1 MGVTRLEGNRLR
13 SFSRIS
19 LTLLL
24 LVPSLA
30 FAGKPNWIRHATSF
44 PGQCQSSC
52 PTVRVVAPDKSTS
65 VEVLYQD
72 GGAYLRVNRPGK
84 PPREIHD
91 VFTSPHNDLL
101 WSPDSKAFFVD
112 AGEGMTSPSFVQV
125 YLLDDEQLR
134 AIDVTHLAEQDM
146 VQTFPPCKALFLD
159 PSTCRRIESEP
170 EYNMRAITWS
180 DNSSTLVVLAQV
192 PCTSNYGGIS
202 CQSMGYEVE
211 VPSGKILKRL
221 QPAEFKKTYQKFM
234 EQKYDVPIPPQYVEP
249 LQGR

>member
-65 VEVLYQD
+65 AEVLYQD
-72 GGAYLRVNRPGK
+72 GGAYLRVAQTGK

-134 AIDVTHLAEQDM
+134 AIDVTPLAEQDM
-146 VQTFPPCKALFLD
+146 VQTFPP
-159 PSTCRRIESEP
+159 
-170 EYNMRAITWS
+170 AIIWS
-180 DNSSTLVVLAQV
+180 DNSSALVVLAQV

>member
-1 MGVTRLEGNRLR
+1 M
-13 SFSRIS
+13 I
-19 LTLLL
+19 
-24 LVPSLA
+24 
-30 FAGKPNWIRHATSF
+30 
-44 PGQCQSSC
+44 
-52 PTVRVVAPDKSTS
+52 APDKSTW

-72 GGAYLRVNRPGK
+72 GGAYLRVTQAGK

-91 VFTSPHNDLL
+91 VFASPHNDLL

-112 AGEGMTSPSFVQV
+112 AGEGMTSPAFVQV
-125 YLLDDEQLR
+125 YLLADEPLR

-159 PSTCRRIESEP
+159 QSTCGKIEREP
-170 EYNMRAITWS
+170 DYNMTAITWLK
-180 DNSSTLVVLAQV
+180 DSSSLVVLAQV

-221 QPAEFKKTYQKFM
+221 QPAEFKQAYQKFM
-234 EQKYDVPIPPQYVEP
+234 EQKYDLPIPPQYAEP
-249 LQGR
+249 LTGR

>member
-1 MGVTRLEGNRLR
+1 MR
-13 SFSRIS
+13 SLSRIS
-19 LTLLL
+19 VTLLL
-24 LVPSLA
+24 LAPSLA
-30 FAGKPNWIRHATSF
+30 FAGKPNWIRHATGF

-52 PTVRVVAPDKSTS
+52 PTVRIPAPDKTTA

-72 GGAYLRVNRPGK
+72 GGAYLRLTQSGK
-84 PPREIHD
+84 PAREIHD
-91 VFTSPHNDLL
+91 VFASPHNDLL

-112 AGEGMTSPSFVQV
+112 AGEGMTSPAFVQV
-125 YLLDDEQLR
+125 YLLADEPLR

-159 PSTCRRIESEP
+159 PTTCGKIEREP
-170 EYNMRAITWS
+170 DYNMTAITWLK
-180 DNSSTLVVLAQV
+180 DSSSLVVLAQV

-221 QPAEFKKTYQKFM
+221 QPAEFKQAYQKFM
-234 EQKYDVPIPPQYVEP
+234 EQKYDLPIPPQYAEP
-249 LQGR
+249 LTGR